1 MDKLNQ
7 AELVKCIKKLNSTIK
22 SAHHRN
28 KEFSLT
34 LLYTNNLMKHT
45 HCAYT
50 GKPFVNEINHDD
62 SMTFERIDNSIGYV
76 DGNVIPVCA
85 SINHLRGSK
94 TLLELQHQFNQ
105 AKENMMFASAHIDEV
120 EELTYEQIVNRM
132 YNNKDKKYDTIRSR
146 VDSINKNRARLIGAN
161 NQLKALERKRNEL
174 NDPTYK
180 EVFYQNNVKSAEKFS
195 RLINSG
201 EQVIKEFVERHYVK
215 ESKYAEK
222 FKVYSKQV
230 EDLDAL
236 IKGILKFENLTK
248 KEKACLSFG
257 IPLDSSYVVLLKTK
271 LVYNLLGG

>member
-1 MDKLNQ
+1 MAVNQ
-7 AELVKCIKKLNSTIK
+7 TELAKCIKKLNSTVE
-22 SAHHRN
+22 SARRRN

-105 AKENMMFASAHIDEV
+105 AKENMMFAAAHIDEV
-120 EELTYEQIVNRM
+120 EEFTYEQIVNKM
-132 YNNKDKKYDTIRSR
+132 YNNKDKKYDTIRIR
-146 VDSINKNRARLIGAN
+146 VDTINKNKARLKGAQCQIN
-161 NQLKALERKRNEL
+161 SLDRKRNEL
-174 NDPTYK
+174 NDPTYR
-180 EVFYQNNVKSAEKFS
+180 ENFYQNHVKSSEKFQRS
-195 RLINSG
+195 IINH
-201 EQVIKEFVERHYVK
+201 EIAIKDFVEKNYVK
-215 ESKYAEK
+215 EPKYTEK